1 MVQLDPESVDAGP
14 DDLDLTPR
22 NIDSIRTG
30 RRLGPSLV
38 LLVVVGVI
46 GFVLF
51 QGLSGATLSLNEAN
65 DAVADRDELGERRFR
80 LLGSPIA
87 ITEGEAEIDG
97 TRVTLFTVACDG
109 VAVDVAHRG
118 DAAESFQM
126 GVPVVLEGRWHSPDD
141 AVGGLPFVEWTD
153 GANDGWFFDSDEML
167 VKHDNDYRTDRI
179 EQAAS
184 CGTDAIDAPAA

>member
-1 MVQLDPESVDAGP
+1 MVQIDPESVDAGP

-38 LLVVVGVI
+38 LLLVVAVI

-97 TRVTLFTVACDG
+97 EYED
-109 VAVDVAHRG
+109 VD
-118 DAAESFQM
+118 E
-126 GVPVVLEGRWHSPDD
+126 L
-141 AVGGLPFVEWTD
+141 
-153 GANDGWFFDSDEML
+153 
-167 VKHDNDYRTDRI
+167 
-179 EQAAS
+179 
-184 CGTDAIDAPAA
+184 

>member
-1 MVQLDPESVDAGP
+1 MVQIDPESPDAGS
-14 DDLDLTPR
+14 DELDLTPR
-22 NIDSIRTG
+22 NIDAIPTG

-38 LLVVVGVI
+38 LAVVVGVI
-46 GFVLF
+46 GFALF

-97 TRVTLFTVACDG
+97 TRVILFTVACDG

-126 GVPVVLEGRWHSPDD
+126 GVPVVLEGRWHSP
-141 AVGGLPFVEWTD
+141 AEATGSLPSVEWTD

-167 VKHDNDYRTDRI
+167 VKHDNDYRTDRV

-184 CGTDAIDAPAA
+184 CGTDAIDAPDA